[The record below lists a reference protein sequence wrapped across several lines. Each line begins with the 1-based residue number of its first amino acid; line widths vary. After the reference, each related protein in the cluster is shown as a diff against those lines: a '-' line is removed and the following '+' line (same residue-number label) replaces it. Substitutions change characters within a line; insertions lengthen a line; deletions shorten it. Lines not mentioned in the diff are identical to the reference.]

1 VWDLAG
7 MPSGVTRG
15 ASLLPQQCLGGRH
28 TVRKLARKAAE
39 PAVVA
44 ASLYRELLLSALKLI
59 RPSR

>member
-1 VWDLAG
+1 

-15 ASLLPQQCLGGRH
+15 ASILPQQCLGGRH